1 MFEIILLLV
10 PFAAIGYSLSL
21 FRQPH
26 ERAQDVELPGATAR
40 PRTTTTRIPEPEP
53 MAIKP
58 FVAEPEPSGWEGRI
72 SGKGVAD
79 PTMFIGSTVDI
90 EYIDT
95 DGVITRRVV
104 NVQGL
109 TEDGQKIRAFCHL
122 RRGLRHF
129 FIERTNVMKVIE
141 GTDRLR
147 GHLVEKGL
155 LHADV

>member
-1 MFEIILLLV
+1 MFEIILLLA
-10 PFAAIGYSLSL
+10 PFVAIVYALRL

-26 ERAQDVELPGATAR
+26 ERMEDVVLPGAIAR
-40 PRTTTTRIPEPEP
+40 PRTTTTRISEPEP
-53 MAIKP
+53 LAIKP
-58 FVAEPEPSGWEGRI
+58 FVAKPEPKSWEGRI

-79 PTMFIGSTVDI
+79 PSMFVGSTVDI

-95 DGVITRRVV
+95 DGVITRRIV

-129 FIERTNVMKVIE
+129 FVERTHVLRVIE